1 MFTVDGFTFT
11 SSLSPSRS
19 GIPETRIILFTN
31 AFSDVELCVVICFF
45 GPLLGV
51 AVAAEGVR
59 QAAEELTPTDNSTGK
74 QSEELTLEEQA
85 FLLGAVGEAP

>member
-1 MFTVDGFTFT
+1 MFTVDGLTFT

-19 GIPETRIILFTN
+19 GIPETRIYIHFTN

-45 GPLLGV
+45 GPLLG
-51 AVAAEGVR
+51 VAAEGVR

-74 QSEELTLEEQA
+74 QSEDLTLEEQA
-85 FLLGAVGEAP
+85 FLLGEVGEAP